1 MEVSQVM
8 GVSLSHLFI
17 LGFSIIN
24 QPFWGMYPHL
34 WKPAYIISMVA
45 DPTTGKGSTTTTTTT
60 ATTAI
65 TTTTTAT
72 TTITTTLNYTT
83 LHELHCNTQQIQLQ
97 LDYITQPYTTL
108 Y

>member
-1 MEVSQVM
+1 M
-8 GVSLSHLFI
+8 
-17 LGFSIIN
+17 
-24 QPFWGMYPHL
+24 
-34 WKPAYIISMVA
+34 ISMVA
-45 DPTTGKGSTTTTTTT
+45 DPTTGKGTATTTT

-97 LDYITQPYTTL
+97 LDYITQPLHYTILITL
-108 Y
+108 H